1 MVKVFFSYATSDRD
15 LYQIPRVAEILEGKS
30 YIDVVFYWEGSA
42 SGSIIEYMNNCVKAS
57 DTCVFFYSKAA
68 ASSGPIKKERDMA
81 VYQGKHIIP
90 VFMDIKD
97 VPEILQI
104 ETGVDASD
112 KTIEE
117 VSNKIY
123 HLINLKYKE
132 LNRKIKELIPTLKKI
147 LQKKIHVS
155 LKELA
160 REIPVDL
167 ELIKLSLDKFTI
179 HHEDSNEYWI
189 NLEEFPKTIIPFRG
203 AKILYYEEEVL
214 LELENHINLIYNTTK
229 EFKLVNKIEHNTQMG
244 FTVDNYRITGVGLYN
259 CGITTL
265 PESIGFLSS
274 LKVLGLGDNK
284 LSNLPLSIKQLISI
298 QVIILEFNNF
308 EALPPSISNLT
319 SIQELYLRHN
329 KITKISESIKNLKML
344 KRLDLGNNN
353 LTFIYPKSIENLVSL
368 KHLRL
373 SHNQLT
379 DLPESIGYL
388 NSIQLIELNNNPLT
402 SLPETM
408 VNLKSLKFLYLKGTN
423 IKEIPASLPD
433 LARKGHLSIYM

>member
-1 MVKVFFSYATSDRD
+1 MVKVFFSYATSDREI
-15 LYQIPRVAEILEGKS
+15 YKIPQVAKLLGAKS
-30 YIDVVFYWEGSA
+30 YVDVVFYWEESA
-42 SGSIIEYMNNCVKAS
+42 SGSIIEYMNNGVKAS
-57 DTCVFFYSKAA
+57 DTCVFFYSKSA
-68 ASSGPIKKERDMA
+68 ASSEAVKRERDMA

-90 VFMDIKD
+90 VFKDIND
-97 VPEILQI
+97 VPEILRI
-104 ETGVDASD
+104 ETGVDASN

-117 VSNKIY
+117 VTNKIY
-123 HLINLKYKE
+123 HLIDLRFE
-132 LNRKIKELIPTLKKI
+132 DLNRKIEEHMPILKAI
-147 LQKKIHVS
+147 LQNKIHVS

-160 REIPVDL
+160 HETNADL
-167 ELIKLSLDKFTI
+167 ELIKHCLDKFTI
-179 HHEDSNEYWI
+179 HHEDSNDYWI
-189 NLEEFPKTIIPFRG
+189 SLEELPKVLEPFRG
-203 AKILYYEEEVL
+203 ATILNYEKELL
-214 LELENHINLIYNTTK
+214 LEIENQINLKYDNIK
-229 EFKLVNKIEHNTQMG
+229 EFELVNKIEHNTQMG
-244 FTVDNYRITGVGLYN
+244 FTVDNYRISGIGLYS
-259 CGITTL
+259 CEITTL

-284 LSNLPLSIKQLISI
+284 LSNLPLSIKQLTSI
-298 QVIILEFNNF
+298 QELKLDFNNF
-308 EALPPSISNLT
+308 EELPPSIINLT
-319 SIQELYLRHN
+319 SLQELYLRHN

-373 SHNQLT
+373 SHNQIT

-408 VNLKSLKFLYLKGTN
+408 VNLKSLKFLYLRGTN
-423 IKEIPASLPD
+423 IKEIPAPLPD